1 MNQTVVK
8 NDFYEVLTDE
18 GWKSFDGVLETHDRN
33 TIQIKVSDSTLIC
46 TEDHRIKIGGNFVQ
60 AKSLKH
66 VPVSKS
72 QKVYDLINVADTHSY
87 ITNDIISHN
96 CLFIDEAAFI
106 ENWDEFFKS
115 TLPTIS
121 SGSTTKVILV
131 STPNGLNHF
140 HAYWEEA
147 KKGKNGYN
155 PIQVMWYDVPGRNEK
170 WKTEYL
176 KSINNDEEQFAQ
188 EMCCEFHGSSG
199 TLIAG
204 WKLKTLIGS
213 IQRPI
218 AHNAG
223 LYQYQKS
230 IDGHTYACIV
240 DVSHGKGLDHSAFH
254 IIDIT
259 KMPYEQVCV
268 YRNNTVAPF
277 DYAETI
283 FQVVKSYNSAT
294 ILVEI
299 NDLGHQVA
307 DHLFFDFEYEGVLFT
322 QSAGR
327 DGKRI
332 STGFG
337 DGNVDKGIR
346 TTKTV
351 KAVGCSILKLL
362 IEQDQLII
370 HDHET
375 IYELGTFSRKGK
387 SYEAEPGKHDDLVMG
402 LVLFAWLS
410 DQKYFKDMTDIH
422 TLTKLRE
429 KTDQEIMAEL
439 TPFGIMDDGRGDE
452 DETAAIEIPY
462 NHDQWMN

>member
-188 EMCCEFHGSSG
+188 EMCVLGDSIV
-199 TLIAG
+199 TLRNKETGQI
-204 WKLKTLIGS
+204 TTS
-213 IQRPI
+213 PI
-218 AHNAG
+218 R
-223 LYQYQKS
+223 
-230 IDGHTYACIV
+230 D
-240 DVSHGKGLDHSAFH
+240 AFY
-254 IIDIT
+254 
-259 KMPYEQVCV
+259 ML
-268 YRNNTVAPF
+268 
-277 DYAETI
+277 
-283 FQVVKSYNSAT
+283 NS
-294 ILVEI
+294 
-299 NDLGHQVA
+299 
-307 DHLFFDFEYEGVLFT
+307 
-322 QSAGR
+322 
-327 DGKRI
+327 
-332 STGFG
+332 
-337 DGNVDKGIR
+337 
-346 TTKTV
+346 
-351 KAVGCSILKLL
+351 
-362 IEQDQLII
+362 
-370 HDHET
+370 
-375 IYELGTFSRKGK
+375 
-387 SYEAEPGKHDDLVMG
+387 
-402 LVLFAWLS
+402 
-410 DQKYFKDMTDIH
+410 
-422 TLTKLRE
+422 
-429 KTDQEIMAEL
+429 
-439 TPFGIMDDGRGDE
+439 
-452 DETAAIEIPY
+452 
-462 NHDQWMN
+462 